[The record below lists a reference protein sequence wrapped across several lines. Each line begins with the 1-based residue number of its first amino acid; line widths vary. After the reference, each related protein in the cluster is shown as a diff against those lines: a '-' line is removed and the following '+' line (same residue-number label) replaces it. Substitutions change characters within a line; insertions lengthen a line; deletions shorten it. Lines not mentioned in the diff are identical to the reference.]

1 VWVVFFGCS
10 DLAAIAGALPDT
22 ISAAVAARG
31 ISLAILNIKASHAP
45 FPCAPLRKIAG
56 RLTNFGAVGLD
67 DNLRGHHVAG
77 GAYATAGGE
86 AVGSQELKR
95 LFHRRMLDHTLSGGS
110 RNMPVGL
117 SQCESRVP
125 HKSLGARLVS
135 CTGLICHKSKSADR
149 NNSQLCFHDLLVAS
163 KPHAG
168 SRHPTAPRKRG
179 FSFA

>member
-110 RNMPVGL
+110 SPSSKGHLQRRGLALVQQPPTTKRNHCGGL
-117 SQCESRVP
+117 RLADVILAPDAIDHQA
-125 HKSLGARLVS
+125 AR
-135 CTGLICHKSKSADR
+135 
-149 NNSQLCFHDLLVAS
+149 
-163 KPHAG
+163 
-168 SRHPTAPRKRG
+168 
-179 FSFA
+179 

>member
-56 RLTNFGAVGLD
+56 RSKNLGAVGLA

-77 GAYATAGGE
+77 GAYTTVGGE
-86 AVGSQELKR
+86 AVGSQ
-95 LFHRRMLDHTLSGGS
+95 
-110 RNMPVGL
+110 
-117 SQCESRVP
+117 
-125 HKSLGARLVS
+125 
-135 CTGLICHKSKSADR
+135 KSKAVIPSTHVR
-149 NNSQLCFHDLLVAS
+149 SYSIGGL
-163 KPHAG
+163 
-168 SRHPTAPRKRG
+168 
-179 FSFA
+179 FSVPQIYKGRLTTKGHLQR